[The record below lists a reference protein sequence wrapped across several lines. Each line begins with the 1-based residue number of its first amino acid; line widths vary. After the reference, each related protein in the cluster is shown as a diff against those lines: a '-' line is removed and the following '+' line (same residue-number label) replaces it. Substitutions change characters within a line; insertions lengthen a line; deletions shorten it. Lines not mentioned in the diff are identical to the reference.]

1 MALSIPSSFVNHLFI
16 SLVTSSRSLALKGR
30 KERMGGKEEFYLRE
44 RLEHVKVKME
54 RRKAEDS
61 FSSQDWKDGQR
72 EGWGGS
78 GLTQQWQ

>member
-1 MALSIPSSFVNHLFI
+1 
-16 SLVTSSRSLALKGR
+16 
-30 KERMGGKEEFYLRE
+30 MGGKEEFYLRE